1 MDKKSHFFSTVIQ
14 KRSQEF
20 KSMAHSLES
29 LCKMPNTA
37 KVIGRFLPLAEGKK
51 SRSNRIAIIFEE
63 ITKRRFKFNF
73 PILSRSVV
81 KQKVSIIMQKYDK
94 NVKRPCTRTKLSLI
108 NLIDVTKCDS
118 IWLAA

>member
-1 MDKKSHFFSTVIQ
+1 
-14 KRSQEF
+14 
-20 KSMAHSLES
+20 MAHSLES

-81 KQKVSIIMQKYDK
+81 KQKVSIIMHKYDK
-94 NVKRPCTRTKLSLI
+94 NVKRPCTGTKLSLI